1 MSVGFRY
8 FIYAF
13 IGLGIASIRLHGPLL
28 DRVLHVPISFF
39 NKFGKTSHYDNE
51 FFKIIDIESGDFKFN
66 VSDQLLEKHIETS
79 TNCSNIINYVLFNGC
94 QWTHFN
100 LSERAKNIERKTYGP
115 NDCIKYQ
122 IVNIYDPKIKFL
134 IICWQSI
141 TGTIVQFEIKR
152 ISG

>member
-1 MSVGFRY
+1 MIVHY
-8 FIYAF
+8 TDFISKK
-13 IGLGIASIRLHGPLL
+13 IL
-28 DRVLHVPISFF
+28 
-39 NKFGKTSHYDNE
+39 E
-51 FFKIIDIESGDFKFN
+51 FYL
-66 VSDQLLEKHIETS
+66 DQLIINKRFLIFFRNNTEDYNDILLKFLLNKGEGISEFYFDEIRQSALCQLILNHIETS